1 MRHAGLLI
9 FWMMATYTKSYKLG
23 ECQHVRLAQLSAQ
36 NSVNIRLS
44 HEARR
49 ATDSANRSRA
59 HIRRDPTLGQA
70 SD

>member
-23 ECQHVRLAQLSAQ
+23 ECQHVGLAQLSAQ
-36 NSVNIRLS
+36 NSLNIRLS

-49 ATDSANRSRA
+49 IARIAPAHTSAA
-59 HIRRDPTLGQA
+59 IRL
-70 SD
+70 